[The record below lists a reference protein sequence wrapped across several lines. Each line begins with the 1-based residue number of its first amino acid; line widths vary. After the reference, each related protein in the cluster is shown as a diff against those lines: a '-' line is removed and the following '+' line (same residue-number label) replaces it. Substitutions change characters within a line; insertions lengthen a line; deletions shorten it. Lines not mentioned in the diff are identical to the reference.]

1 MGRKP
6 DFIEKIFPLY
16 NNKYAVGLYRIAHF
30 FAVMRLPLLPY
41 FVYLINAILF
51 GCEIHYRSKIGKNF
65 RLVHSAGVIVGRD
78 VIIGDNVKVYSGVVI
93 GKSKPKSGMPN
104 ICDNVVIGSGA
115 KVMGDIVIGDSVFI
129 GANAVVSKSILKGK
143 VQSCSHYG

>member
-6 DFIEKIFPLY
+6 DFIEKIFPFY
-16 NNKYAVGLYRIAHF
+16 NNKYALGLYRIAHF

-41 FVYLINAILF
+41 FVYLINAIFF
-51 GCEIHYRSKIGKNF
+51 GCEIHYRSKIGKIF
-65 RLVHSAGVIVGRD
+65 ILVHSAGVIVGRD
-78 VIIGDNVKVYSGVVI
+78 VII

-104 ICDNVVIGSGA
+104 ICDNVVIRSGA